1 MHIPYLC
8 MSVCICMCL
17 YMYICTEL
25 GSTASTFR
33 IKNLSTN
40 KMYQLL
46 HLHVKW
52 FKLAFSKII
61 AKSWLSQKENTGSNL
76 DFLDKY
82 SYRHQTIVLDQ
93 FP

>member
-33 IKNLSTN
+33 FKNLSTN